1 MNRNRA
7 GDMNSLRMGF
17 SVFFLIFVFFLS
29 TEANASS
36 DGDSARLYRL
46 LLKAFPGLVM
56 EANAPQSPFRHVWK
70 LTIRQRIDHHDPG
83 AGTFPQCIYL
93 YHRGFSVPNVLVTE
107 GYTLSDRIY
116 EATLI
121 LDANQFSVEHR
132 FFGESRP
139 DTIPWMLLR
148 QSQSLEDLRMVQK
161 ALSKIYRK
169 SWTVTG
175 ASKGGT
181 QAALY
186 SLTYPGAV
194 QAAVAYVAPFVLEQ
208 EDPRTI
214 IHYKEQVG
222 TAACRQRIFSFQ
234 RTLLSKREALK
245 PLLKELAERDGV
257 DFFLEPDRIIDYA
270 AVEYP
275 FSFWQWGFGCDE
287 IPGVDATAE
296 EAFDHVET
304 VVDFNYYD
312 EPTCALLMPAYY
324 QFMTEFGYYGFDTTG
339 LSDLLVTGPL
349 TNLEFC
355 PKGADLR
362 YDGTY
367 MREMY
372 QRATRESRNIIYI
385 YGALDTWTACSV
397 DPDPSGNAIKL
408 VRINGGHRTRI
419 RDFANHERNRV
430 YKALRKWTR
439 ARTHPLPY

>member
-1 MNRNRA
+1 MIA
-7 GDMNSLRMGF
+7 LRTGLGRF
-17 SVFFLIFVFFLS
+17 LWILIFAFS
-29 TEANASS
+29 TEANGRSG
-36 DGDSARLYRL
+36 GDSARLHRQ
-46 LLKAFPGLVM
+46 LLKAFPGLAL
-56 EANAPQSPFRHVWK
+56 EASAPQSPFRHVWK
-70 LTIRQRIDHHDPG
+70 LTIRQNLDHNDPG

-93 YHRGFSVPNVLVTE
+93 YHRGYSAPNVLATE
-107 GYTLSDRIY
+107 GYKLSDRIY
-116 EATLI
+116 EATSI

-132 FFGESRP
+132 FFGDSRP
-139 DTIPWMLLR
+139 DSIPWMLLR
-148 QSQSLEDLRMVQK
+148 QPQALEDLRMVQSR
-161 ALSKIYRK
+161 LGKIYRK
-169 SWTVTG
+169 SWTATG

-194 QAAVAYVAPFVLEQ
+194 QATVAYVAPFVLEQ

-214 IHYKEQVG
+214 AHYKEKVG
-222 TAACRQRIFSFQ
+222 TPECRQRVFNFQ
-234 RTLLSKREALK
+234 RTLLKQREALK
-245 PLLKELAERDGV
+245 PMLLELSVRDGV

-275 FSFWQWGFGCDE
+275 FSFWQWGFGCEE
-287 IPGVDATAE
+287 IPGDDASAE
-296 EAFDHVET
+296 EVFDHVET

-312 EPTCALLMPAYY
+312 KPTCSLLMPAYY

-355 PKGADLR
+355 PKEADLR

-385 YGALDTWTACSV
+385 YGALDTWTACAV
-397 DPDPSGNAIKL
+397 DPGPDGNAIKL
-408 VRINGGHRTRI
+408 VRFNGGHRTRI
-419 RDFANHERNRV
+419 RDFATHDRNRI
-430 YKALRKWTR
+430 YKALHKWTR